1 MKNLWSKLT
10 IAQKLAIVAF
20 VLGFIALIIGN
31 PNNANKLSVN
41 AKELSLST
49 IKDNDRI
56 PVMTMADWLIK
67 ETGDFT
73 LVDLR
78 SEKEFNEYNI
88 PTSVNI
94 PIENLLSSDLMR
106 NQKIIVYGND
116 DITSAQAW
124 FILKSAN
131 YKAVYILN
139 GGLNAWKNE
148 VLYPKLDV
156 NATAEQKAE
165 FEKVKQVSLYFG
177 GSPQLISGGTATVVT
192 QQTPS
197 QTAPAPKISAP
208 VSKSKPAAKKKKE
221 GC

>member
-1 MKNLWSKLT
+1 MKNLLTKLT
-10 IAQKLAIVAF
+10 LAQKLALVAF
-20 VLGFIALIIGN
+20 ILGIIALFIGN
-31 PNNANKLSVN
+31 PYDENKISVN
-41 AKELSLST
+41 VKELSLST
-49 IKDNDRI
+49 LKDQDKIN
-56 PVMTMADWLIK
+56 VMTLADWLIK
-67 ETGDFT
+67 EKGDFT

-78 SEKEFNEYNI
+78 SEKDYNEYNI
-88 PTSVNI
+88 PTSINI
-94 PIENLLSSDLMR
+94 PIENLLNSDLMR

-148 VLYPKLDV
+148 ILFPKLDV
-156 NATAEQKAE
+156 NATAAQKAD

-177 GSPQLISGGTATVVT
+177 GNPQIISGGTTTVVN
-192 QQTPS
+192 QQIKTP
-197 QTAPAPKISAP
+197 TTPKISSP
-208 VSKSKPAAKKKKE
+208 VSTGKPAAKKKKE

>member
-1 MKNLWSKLT
+1 MKGIFEKLT
-10 IAQKLAIVAF
+10 IAQRLAIVAIL
-20 VLGFIALIIGN
+20 LGFIAFVIGN
-31 PNNANKLSVN
+31 PTDKNKITVN
-41 AKELSLST
+41 AKGLSLSA
-49 IKDNDRI
+49 IQSKDRI
-56 PVMTMADWLIK
+56 NSLTLADWLIK
-67 ETGDFT
+67 EQSDFT

-94 PIENLLSSDLMR
+94 PIEELLNSDLMR
-106 NQKIIVYGND
+106 NQKIILYGND

-148 VLYPKLDV
+148 ILFPKLDA
-156 NATAEQKAE
+156 NANEEQKAE
-165 FEKVKQVSLYFG
+165 FEKVKQVSLHFG
-177 GSPQLISGGTATVVT
+177 GTPQIISVTTTTSVV
-192 QQTPS
+192 QQS
-197 QTAPAPKISAP
+197 QPVSTPKIQAP
-208 VSKSKPAAKKKKE
+208 VGVSKPAGKKKKE

>member
-1 MKNLWSKLT
+1 MKCVFEKLT
-10 IAQKLAIVAF
+10 IAQRLAIVAIL
-20 VLGFIALIIGN
+20 LGFIAFVIGN
-31 PNNANKLSVN
+31 PTDKNKITVN
-41 AKELSLST
+41 AKELSLSA
-49 IKDNDRI
+49 IQLKDRI
-56 PVMTMADWLIK
+56 NTMTLADWLIK
-67 ETGDFT
+67 EQSDFT

-94 PIENLLSSDLMR
+94 PIEELLNSDLMR

-148 VLYPKLDV
+148 ILFPKLDA
-156 NATAEQKAE
+156 NANEEQKAE
-165 FEKVKQVSLYFG
+165 FEKVKQVSLHFG
-177 GSPQLISGGTATVVT
+177 GTPQIVSGTTTTSVV
-192 QQTPS
+192 QQS
-197 QTAPAPKISAP
+197 QPASTPKIQAP
-208 VSKSKPAAKKKKE
+208 VGVSKPAGKKKKE